1 VNRAF
6 VPLLVWATLLT
17 VLAAVL
23 WVWSADHLPPAIFS
37 AAAGVAWFVGI
48 YAVSRPGK
56 RPRLRVGPPELDLS
70 FSSVLVAL
78 AVAMLVLGALVGEW
92 LILIGAGVLVAGL
105 IGVVRELRAERR
117 YR

>member
-23 WVWSADHLPPAIFS
+23 WVWSSDHLPPAIFS
-37 AAAGVAWFVGI
+37 AAAGVAWLVGL
-48 YAVSRPGK
+48 YAVLRPGR
-56 RPRLRVGPPELDLS
+56 RPRLRVRPELDLS

-78 AVAMLVLGALVGEW
+78 AIAMLVVGALVGEW
-92 LILIGAGVLVAGL
+92 LILIGAGVLAAGL
-105 IGVVRELRAERR
+105 IGVARELRAERR

>member
-48 YAVSRPGK
+48 YAVLRPGR
-56 RPRLRVGPPELDLS
+56 RPRLRVRPELDLS

-105 IGVVRELRAERR
+105 IGVARELRAERR

>member
-17 VLAAVL
+17 VLSAVL
-23 WVWSADHLPPAIFS
+23 WVWSSDHLPPAIFS
-37 AAAGVAWFVGI
+37 AAAGVAWFVGL
-48 YAVSRPGK
+48 YAVLRPGK
-56 RPRLRVGPPELDLS
+56 RPRLRVRPELDLS
-70 FSSVLVAL
+70 LSSVLVAL

-105 IGVVRELRAERR
+105 IGLARELRAERR

>member
-23 WVWSADHLPPAIFS
+23 WVWSSDHLPPAIFS
-37 AAAGVAWFVGI
+37 AAAGVAWLVGL
-48 YAVSRPGK
+48 YALLRPG
-56 RPRLRVGPPELDLS
+56 RRLRLRVRPPELDLS

-105 IGVVRELRAERR
+105 IGVARELRAERR

>member
-1 VNRAF
+1 
-6 VPLLVWATLLT
+6 LLVWATLLT

-37 AAAGVAWFVGI
+37 AAAGVAWLVGI
-48 YAVSRPGK
+48 YAVLRPGR
-56 RPRLRVGPPELDLS
+56 RPRLRVRPELDLS

>member
-1 VNRAF
+1 VSRAF
-6 VPLLVWATLLT
+6 VPLLFWATLLT

-23 WVWSADHLPPAIFS
+23 WVWSSDHFPAAIFS
-37 AAAGVAWFVGI
+37 AAAGVAWLVGF
-48 YAVSRPGK
+48 YAVLRPGK
-56 RPRLRVGPPELDLS
+56 RPRLRFRPELDLS

-105 IGVVRELRAERR
+105 IGVARELRAERR

>member
-1 VNRAF
+1 MKRAF

-23 WVWSADHLPPAIFS
+23 WVWSSDHFPPTIFS
-37 AAAGVAWFVGI
+37 GAAGVAWLVGL
-48 YAVSRPGK
+48 YAALRPG
-56 RPRLRVGPPELDLS
+56 RPPRLRFRPELDLS

-78 AVAMLVLGALVGEW
+78 GIAMLVLGALVGEW

-105 IGVVRELRAERR
+105 IGVARELRAERR

>member
-37 AAAGVAWFVGI
+37 AAAGVAWLVGL
-48 YAVSRPGK
+48 YAVLRPGK
-56 RPRLRVGPPELDLS
+56 RPRLRVRPELDLS

-78 AVAMLVLGALVGEW
+78 GIAMLVLGALVGEW

-105 IGVVRELRAERR
+105 IGVARELRAERR